1 MVNGNSAGDARLQPD
16 CDVLS
21 VVLESTLARAEDHL
35 RAHRDASAVGP
46 ACEAVGWKGRLRIRD
61 DTRRLAAAVA
71 GVWEMCG
78 PALVSTLSSLA
89 EHDVDGLNNI
99 WQFPF
104 ASPWIL
110 RPIEPSSHVLNVWVA
125 AVT

>member
-1 MVNGNSAGDARLQPD
+1 MATVPAMPASNQTATCCQLSSNQRSRGLRTTSAHIGTPRRW
-16 CDVLS
+16 V
-21 VVLESTLARAEDHL
+21 L
-35 RAHRDASAVGP
+35 RAKLSDGRGGCASAMTLGGSRPRSPVSGKCVG
-46 ACEAVGWKGRLRIRD
+46 L
-61 DTRRLAAAVA
+61 
-71 GVWEMCG
+71 
-78 PALVSTLSSLA
+78 ALVSTLSSLA